1 MMSIRKI
8 AAQAALLL
16 SLFLA
21 ATIVV
26 WMGVIPSLGMANS
39 DWNVP
44 AKSAQFMIDH
54 KSVFTLAYFFDWI
67 FGITTFIL
75 AAAYTQRF
83 SRHQP
88 WLGIV
93 IGGTGVMS
101 SLAFLLAGTVGIYG
115 VHIAALDYANGH
127 SLSLAMFTQQVEFWV
142 SQSAV
147 GIVGVMVLAVARAS
161 ARTKAFAGWANSAA
175 YLTGVCFTLGFIVG
189 AANMM
194 IGMPIMMLG
203 LVADIFFNVGV
214 AMSFMKQE
222 HPELVLAPAN

>member
-1 MMSIRKI
+1 MSIRKI

-26 WMGVIPSLGMANS
+26 WMGVIPSLGMANA
-39 DWNVP
+39 DWDSP
-44 AKSAQFMIDH
+44 TKSAQFLVDH
-54 KSVFTLAYFFDWI
+54 KSIFTLAFFFDWI

-101 SLAFLLAGTVGIYG
+101 SVLFITAGTIGMYG
-115 VHIAALDYANGH
+115 VHISALDYSSGH
-127 SLSLAMFTQQVEFWV
+127 SLSLAIFTQQAEFWV

-147 GIVGVMVLAVARAS
+147 GIVGVMTLAVARA
-161 ARTKAFAGWANSAA
+161 ATKTKAFSSWAAA
-175 YLTGVCFTLGFIVG
+175 SGYLCGGCYTLGFVVG

-194 IGMPIMMLG
+194 IGMPVMMLG
-203 LVADIFFNVGV
+203 LVAGIVFNLGV
-214 AMSFMKQE
+214 AMSFMKQQ
-222 HPELVLAPAN
+222 HPELTLSPAN